1 MGVHLE
7 GGHWA
12 HVARQ
17 RKDAHMLLTASA
29 KANQVRKKG
38 QRERNIGQ
46 LFIIYVITA
55 NYEEWT

>member
-38 QRERNIGQ
+38 Q
-46 LFIIYVITA
+46 
-55 NYEEWT
+55 